1 MEVED
6 GQGGVGGYGGNIGG
20 QRRQREERVEAERVS
35 SGHIERRLD
44 LSGGK
49 AQWH

>member
-1 MEVED
+1 MARVASVAMGEILEVS
-6 GQGGVGGYGGNIGG
+6 GG
-20 QRRQREERVEAERVS
+20 REERVEAERVS

-49 AQWH
+49 A